1 MRFQS
6 ITVVSTIL
14 MMAFSAMAAPV
25 SVPAMDQTL
34 DKRAD
39 PETEAASA
47 PAPAPPSNPL
57 SGLLSIELTKVLSKD
72 SGIEAHNVNG
82 DITNS
87 PPAGEGEAAPESA
100 GSGSEAKSLLSG
112 LL

>member
-6 ITVVSTIL
+6 ITIVSTIL
-14 MMAFSAMAAPV
+14 MMALSTMAAPV
-25 SVPAMDQTL
+25 SVTANDLAL
-34 DKRAD
+34 DKRAEAE
-39 PETEAASA
+39 PEAA
-47 PAPAPPSNPL
+47 PAPAPPSSPL
-57 SGLLSIELTKVLSKD
+57 GGLLSVELTKILSKD
-72 SGIEAHNVNG
+72 SGIEAHDVNG

-87 PPAGEGEAAPESA
+87 PPASEGEAAAPEPA